1 VVALC
6 GRINQKQTIMA
17 KLFSEGI
24 VIMYDVKENVN
35 AAAAEMRAAGANV
48 KVEEDWAC

>member
-1 VVALC
+1 
-6 GRINQKQTIMA
+6 MA

-35 AAAAEMRAAGANV
+35 AAAEGMRAAGINV
-48 KVEEDWAC
+48 KVVED